1 MSTLR
6 LNTIQNPSGTT
17 AISIDEDTGVPSFP
31 AGQGRVIFGGGL
43 AENQAGTRVTE
54 VQVINM
60 TANEIDSHNAF
71 DGSSFTVP
79 SGKAGYYYISFNC
92 GVNYDDIGDDGE
104 VTYIATKVN
113 GTAKMVTNI
122 AHNSTGHMKYV
133 TPFHTL
139 LLNLAVGDV
148 VTWWLYGHATSGD
161 HSILNG
167 SGAYP
172 YTMVHG
178 YQLA

>member
-1 MSTLR
+1 MASILKVDQIEPKTGGG
-6 LNTIQNPSGTT
+6 NITIATQ
-17 AISIDEDTGVPSFP
+17 D
-31 AGQGRVIFGGGL
+31 RVMFSGGL
-43 AENQAGTRVTE
+43 ASDQAGTRVTE
-54 VQVINM
+54 VQVTGM
-60 TANEIDSHNAF
+60 TSNEIDTHSAF
-71 DGSSFTVP
+71 NGTNFTVP
-79 SGKAGYYYISFNC
+79 SGKAGKYYIAFNC

-113 GTAKMVTNI
+113 GTCKMTTSI

-133 TPFHTL
+133 TPFHTVL
-139 LLNLAVGDV
+139 LDLSVGDV

-161 HSILNG
+161 HTIMNG
-167 SGAYP
+167 SGSYP